1 MCISYICHNSQI
13 MKNKWDI
20 TVTEHGLAI
29 QKFQKE
35 QEVAY
40 IRSKENFLEKYGLTE
55 IKTNKP
61 RTALEPSN

>member
-1 MCISYICHNSQI
+1 
-13 MKNKWDI
+13 MKNKWDV
-20 TVTEHGLAI
+20 TVTQHGLAI